1 MLIPFEL
8 VFKESSHT
16 HTHTAPQ
23 TLTHLCLHKSTCLH
37 THKYTLTLIHTNTPR
52 ERDTHTLSALQCFFI
67 TNQPQE
73 IINEGLGGY
82 TAAKPRRMSEQRENY
97 LLKEKRTGHAPADGQ
112 LERNSFPARKFLRC
126 AKPTHNESERFTFP
140 CCVLLE

>member
-1 MLIPFEL
+1 MLIAFEL

-16 HTHTAPQ
+16 HSHRHSHTHAYTNTHAYTHTS
-23 TLTHLCLHKSTCLH
+23 THSHL
-37 THKYTLTLIHTNTPR
+37 YTQIHTQR
-52 ERDTHTLSALQCFFI
+52 ETHTQSALQCFFI

-97 LLKEKRTGHAPADGQ
+97 LLRREQVMLRRMASWKGIPSQSESFYTAQSQHAMSQNA
-112 LERNSFPARKFLRC
+112 
-126 AKPTHNESERFTFP
+126 
-140 CCVLLE
+140 

>member
-1 MLIPFEL
+1 MLTQIHMFTHTQI
-8 VFKESSHT
+8 HT
-16 HTHTAPQ
+16 HTY
-23 TLTHLCLHKSTCLH
+23 
-37 THKYTLTLIHTNTPR
+37 THKYTHR
-52 ERDTHTLSALQCFFI
+52 EGHTHTLSARQCFFI

-112 LERNSFPARKFLRC
+112 LERNSFPARKFLHC